1 MKKSELQSIIKEE
14 INKVLVEANSTT
26 LVDTILKELDSNITK
41 MVEVIEAVYEK
52 QGMAFTEFDRQS
64 MRLNV
69 IYDMLTSIEK
79 YTLPTDKLVSI
90 KSNVARN
97 GSMAITSV
105 IQRDANEY
113 NLNTEAILA
122 GGYNIQRLHYRY
134 ITKTN
139 LPKTNNNSISSEY
152 AAKIKKMSKL
162 EKLNLEIKN
171 WEARIEQNTKH
182 IEWAKSLSDDEILER
197 YRNGENASRSKLT
210 SAPSWEEIVKRGA
223 DKNYDYSEEKYNTSM
238 IDYKNSNI
246 KFWKNQNI
254 TWKEQDN
261 ENGKKEIV
269 KLNKKLDT
277 LM

>member
-1 MKKSELQSIIKEE
+1 
-14 INKVLVEANSTT
+14 
-26 LVDTILKELDSNITK
+26 
-41 MVEVIEAVYEK
+41 
-52 QGMAFTEFDRQS
+52 
-64 MRLNV
+64 
-69 IYDMLTSIEK
+69 
-79 YTLPTDKLVSI
+79 
-90 KSNVARN
+90 
-97 GSMAITSV
+97 
-105 IQRDANEY
+105 
-113 NLNTEAILA
+113 LA

-197 YRNGENASRSKLT
+197 YRNGENVSRSKLT

-223 DKNYDYSEEKYNTSM
+223 DKNYDYSEEKYNTSI